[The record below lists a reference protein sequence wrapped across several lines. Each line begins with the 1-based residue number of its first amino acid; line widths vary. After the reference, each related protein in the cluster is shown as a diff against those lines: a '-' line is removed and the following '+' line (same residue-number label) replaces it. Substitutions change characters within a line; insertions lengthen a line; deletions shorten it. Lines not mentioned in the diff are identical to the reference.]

1 MAETL
6 TFDNEQATEVLTEEE
21 QDSLEVGEQLQ
32 DAQEQ
37 LLAGKYKNAEDLE
50 QAYIELQKKLGEDED
65 SDSSVDEPTTTDS
78 DDPYASAYND
88 DGSVNYEEASQVY
101 GEEISGVMER
111 AGLDPWSISKH
122 FHANNGEI
130 TSEMNGQLLA
140 AGFSQA
146 SINSYLAGRAVESGY
161 TGSSESVELSDMDVN
176 RVQNTVGGEKEY
188 NQMVEWA
195 STNLDQGSIQAFDD
209 VISSGNIQMINMAVQ
224 GLKAQYL
231 MDQGYEG
238 TLASGKAPKSS
249 GSVFRSQAELVA
261 AMDDVRYDKDPAY
274 RADVLSKLDR
284 SDISF

>member
-21 QDSLEVGEQLQ
+21 QDSLQVGEELQ
-32 DAQEQ
+32 EAQEE

-50 QAYIELQKKLGEDED
+50 QAYIELQKKLGEDTD
-65 SDSSVDEPTTTDS
+65 NSKSDTEEPSTVDS
-78 DDPYASAYND
+78 DDPYADAYND
-88 DGSVNYEEASQVY
+88 DGSVNYSKADEVY
-101 GEEISGVMER
+101 GEEISGVMQK

-130 TSEMNGQLLA
+130 TAEMNGQLLE

-146 SINSYLAGRAVESGY
+146 SIDSYLAGRAVEMGY
-161 TGSSESVELSDMDVN
+161 NNSNVAELSDTDVN
-176 RVQNTVGGEKEY
+176 RVQNSVGGEDQY

-195 STNLDQGSIQAFDD
+195 SSNLDQGSIQAFDD
-209 VISSGNIQMINMAVQ
+209 VINSGNLQMINLAVK

-238 TLASGKAPKSS
+238 TLATGKAPKSS

-274 RADVLSKLDR
+274 RADVLEKLDR
-284 SDISF
+284 SDIGF

>member
-21 QDSLEVGEQLQ
+21 QDSLQVGEQLQ

-50 QAYIELQKKLGEDED
+50 QAYIELQKKLGEDDD
-65 SDSSVDEPTTTDS
+65 SDSSTDEPTTTDS

-111 AGLDPWSISKH
+111 AGLDPWAISKH

-130 TSEMNGQLLA
+130 TSEMNGQLLE

>member
-6 TFDNEQATEVLTEEE
+6 TFDNEQASEVLTEEE

-65 SDSSVDEPTTTDS
+65 SNSSTDEPTTTDS

-111 AGLDPWSISKH
+111 AGLDPWAISKH

-130 TSEMNGQLLA
+130 TAEMNGQLLE

>member
-21 QDSLEVGEQLQ
+21 QDSLQVGEELQ
-32 DAQEQ
+32 EAQEQ

-50 QAYIELQKKLGEDED
+50 QAYIELQKKLGEDTDD
-65 SDSSVDEPTTTDS
+65 SKSDTEEPSTVDS
-78 DDPYASAYND
+78 DDPYADAYND
-88 DGSVNYEEASQVY
+88 DGSVNYGKADEVY
-101 GEEISGVMER
+101 GEEISGVMQK
-111 AGLDPWSISKH
+111 AGLDPWTISKH
-122 FHANNGEI
+122 FHENNGEI
-130 TSEMNGQLLA
+130 TSEMNGQLLN

-146 SINSYLAGRAVESGY
+146 SIDSYLAGRAVEMGY
-161 TGSSESVELSDMDVN
+161 NNSDVAELSDTDVN
-176 RVQNTVGGEKEY
+176 RVQNAVGGEDQY

-195 STNLDQGSIQAFDD
+195 SSNLDQGSIKAFDD
-209 VISSGNIQMINMAVQ
+209 VINSGNLQMINLAVK

-238 TLASGKAPKSS
+238 TLATGKAPKSS

-274 RADVLSKLDR
+274 RADVLNKLDR
-284 SDISF
+284 SDIGF